1 MSDGIAAREKE
12 KKRDSKILE
21 EEEIPPTKNRLE
33 RYRLWKE
40 TGERCMYCGNGI
52 NLNEFLR
59 GGEVETEHIIPKA
72 LLFDN
77 SYSNKTCSCR
87 ECNRKKGRRTAYEYI
102 SSLGEERFEVYLNV
116 VKMLYDGGKISK
128 TKMDRLLMKSED
140 IPQDFINRDLRQT
153 QYISRKAMELL
164 KKICYDVTATS
175 GHVTSFIRHTWGY
188 DTILHRLNFNR
199 YKQGGLTEIV
209 QFEHRGSKHERE
221 VISGWSK
228 RLDHRHHAIDA
239 LVIAM
244 TKQSVIQRLNTLN
257 TCRDEM
263 YQEVESEKKEW
274 RDDYSLLEQWLR
286 ELKHFSVEEVQ
297 RAIAKTLVS
306 YKVNRKITSPG
317 TRAVYSKRK
326 REVVQRGIL
335 IPRGV
340 LHEDSVYGK
349 IKIQGDLN
357 PSYVLKYKL
366 GVGAVGFVFTG
377 KETYEET
384 IKPNKRTGLDEV
396 KVKDD
401 IANTLM
407 SIVDGNIRN
416 RIKQRLNIGF
426 PEGKDYRNDPKKA
439 LNNLRN
445 LDDHPLYAD
454 DACKIPIKSVRCRTG
469 LSAVVPLRY
478 NEEGQAIGFV
488 KTGNNHHVAIYR
500 DRQGNYHEIIVTFWQ
515 AVNRKRY
522 GIPVIIEQPS
532 TLWEA
537 ISNGSQ
543 QQIPPSVLETL
554 PEPEWTFVVSMQK
567 NESFILGMEEDDYQ
581 RAMAEKDYIALGKN
595 LYVVQNISSMV
606 YRFCLATTTIFDSK
620 RMNKPDKRFFNI
632 QSFQAFFDKNPHKI
646 KIDLLGE
653 IVNN

>member
-1 MSDGIAAREKE
+1 
-12 KKRDSKILE
+12 
-21 EEEIPPTKNRLE
+21 
-33 RYRLWKE
+33 
-40 TGERCMYCGNGI
+40 MYCGNEI

-87 ECNRKKGRRTAYEYI
+87 ECNRKKGRRTAYEYV

-116 VKMLYDGGKISK
+116 VKMLYDEGKISK

-188 DTILHRLNFNR
+188 DTILHQLNFNR

-326 REVVQRGIL
+326 KEVVQRGIL

-357 PSYVLKYKL
+357 NQ
-366 GVGAVGFVFTG
+366 T
-377 KETYEET
+377 
-384 IKPNKRTGLDEV
+384 
-396 KVKDD
+396 
-401 IANTLM
+401 
-407 SIVDGNIRN
+407 
-416 RIKQRLNIGF
+416 Q
-426 PEGKDYRNDPKKA
+426 
-439 LNNLRN
+439 
-445 LDDHPLYAD
+445 
-454 DACKIPIKSVRCRTG
+454 
-469 LSAVVPLRY
+469 
-478 NEEGQAIGFV
+478 
-488 KTGNNHHVAIYR
+488 
-500 DRQGNYHEIIVTFWQ
+500 
-515 AVNRKRY
+515 
-522 GIPVIIEQPS
+522 
-532 TLWEA
+532 
-537 ISNGSQ
+537 
-543 QQIPPSVLETL
+543 
-554 PEPEWTFVVSMQK
+554 
-567 NESFILGMEEDDYQ
+567 
-581 RAMAEKDYIALGKN
+581 
-595 LYVVQNISSMV
+595 
-606 YRFCLATTTIFDSK
+606 
-620 RMNKPDKRFFNI
+620 
-632 QSFQAFFDKNPHKI
+632 
-646 KIDLLGE
+646 
-653 IVNN
+653 

>member
-1 MSDGIAAREKE
+1 
-12 KKRDSKILE
+12 
-21 EEEIPPTKNRLE
+21 
-33 RYRLWKE
+33 
-40 TGERCMYCGNGI
+40 
-52 NLNEFLR
+52 
-59 GGEVETEHIIPKA
+59 
-72 LLFDN
+72 
-77 SYSNKTCSCR
+77 
-87 ECNRKKGRRTAYEYI
+87 
-102 SSLGEERFEVYLNV
+102 
-116 VKMLYDGGKISK
+116 
-128 TKMDRLLMKSED
+128 
-140 IPQDFINRDLRQT
+140 
-153 QYISRKAMELL
+153 MELL

-188 DTILHRLNFNR
+188 DTILHQLNFNR

-326 REVVQRGIL
+326 KEVVQRGIL

-384 IKPNKRTGLDEV
+384 IKPNKKTGLDEI

-401 IANTLM
+401 IGNTLM

-478 NEEGQAIGFV
+478 NEKGQAIGFV

-543 QQIPPSVLETL
+543 QQIPPSVLETF